1 MIDVVHEIRVS
12 SIQTK
17 DKVKKFQIST
27 FSTIALSGK
36 IPILDSGKGKNIIII
51 A

>member
-1 MIDVVHEIRVS
+1 MIDVVHEIRVH

-27 FSTIALSGK
+27 FSTIVLSGK
-36 IPILDSGKGKNIIII
+36 IPILDYRKGKNI
-51 A
+51 